1 MEFRNAKPRKTRH
14 KSIVCGVA
22 NAMDLRNLLIERHA
36 SDEPPRTRSR
46 WLLGCW
52 QALC

>member
-1 MEFRNAKPRKTRH
+1 
-14 KSIVCGVA
+14 
-22 NAMDLRNLLIERHA
+22 MDLRNLLIERHA
-36 SDEPPRTRSR
+36 SDEPPRTRNR